1 MPHIHIRKA
10 NASDAKLIEA
20 LARQIWRPHYISIIS
35 AEQIDYMLDQ
45 FQSQSA
51 IRHDMANK
59 YTYDI
64 AFCGNEPCGY
74 CAVRSDG
81 DTHFL
86 SKLYVREDFR
96 GRGIARAMVE
106 RATRRAQKQQALR
119 LQLVCNKRN
128 TGSLAAYARL
138 GFSVTGECV
147 TQIGNGY
154 VMDDYQLCKAV
165 PSSGSAYS

>member
-1 MPHIHIRKA
+1 MPHIQIRKA

-20 LARQIWRPHYISIIS
+20 LARQIWMPHYISIIS
-35 AEQIDYMLDQ
+35 AEQIEFMLDQ
-45 FQSQSA
+45 FQSQTA
-51 IRHDMANK
+51 IRHDMAHGH
-59 YTYDI
+59 TYDI
-64 AFCGNEPCGY
+64 AFCGDEPCGY
-74 CAVRSDG
+74 CAVRNDG

-96 GRGIARAMVE
+96 GRGIARALVK
-106 RATRRAQKQQALR
+106 RATRRAQNNKASR

-147 TQIGNGY
+147 TQIGDGY
-154 VMDDYQLCKAV
+154 VMDDYQMQKAV
-165 PSSGSAYS
+165 PRSDD